1 LIAVSEGY
9 PSLLRKVYP
18 RFPDKQSPD
27 NSMSQRSMAALKGA
41 RHDDVE
47 ARQFWPLTLGAI
59 GVVYGDIGTSPI
71 YSFREAV
78 VAATGESTVAHASV
92 LGILSLIVWSLF
104 LLVTLKYVFVLL
116 RADFH
121 GEGGTFALMAL
132 AQSVAQRSK
141 HVLLLLGIAGASF
154 LYGDA
159 AITPALSVISAV
171 EGLKVIAPAF
181 EKAVVPLSIVILV
194 GLFAM
199 QSRGTARVAALFGPI
214 IVVWFVVIAVMG
226 AVCVAQEPRVLSAF
240 NPIYGAT
247 FLFHNG
253 LIGLIVLGLVFLAV
267 TGAEALYADLG
278 HFGRKPVQ
286 VAWLGLALPALT
298 LNYFGQGALVLGQ
311 PAAIENPFFL
321 MFPSWA
327 LWPIVLLST
336 AATVIASQAVITG
349 AYSITR
355 QAVQL
360 GLLPRLSVRHTS
372 EEMAGQIYLP
382 RVNWLLLIAVLLLV
396 AIFKSSS
403 ALAAAY
409 GVAVTA
415 TMITT
420 SLMAFFVF
428 RQLWKWP
435 MWQVAALLVPLLF
448 IETVFF
454 AANVIKIF
462 EGAWV
467 PLAIAVALMLVMLTW
482 IKGSV
487 ILSAVSRKPGDA
499 SLAWLVQTL
508 EKKPPHRVNGTAV
521 FLTGHSDA
529 APSALLHN
537 LKHNHMLH
545 ERNIVLTFKTT
556 DIPHIANSER
566 INIQKLSD
574 TFTTVVLTY
583 GFMELPSVEH
593 FLVLGRRRG
602 LNIDASS
609 TSFFLSRRVL
619 RPTSRSLMSFWQEK
633 LFIWLAD
640 TSEDA
645 TTYFQ
650 IPADRV
656 VEIGTQIRV

>member
-1 LIAVSEGY
+1 M
-9 PSLLRKVYP
+9 P
-18 RFPDKQSPD
+18 
-27 NSMSQRSMAALKGA
+27 QRSSVVALNPDA
-41 RHDDVE
+41 QAHR
-47 ARQFWPLTLGAI
+47 FWPLTLGAV

-71 YSFREAV
+71 YAFREAA
-78 VAATGESTVAHASV
+78 VAATGEATVSHDSV

-132 AQSVAQRSK
+132 AQSMVQRSK

-181 EKAVVPLSIVILV
+181 EKAVVPLSTIILI

-214 IVVWFVVIAVMG
+214 IVAWFAVIAIMG
-226 AVCVAQEPRVLSAF
+226 AVCVAEEPRVLAAF

-247 FLFHNG
+247 FLFDNG
-253 LIGLIVLGLVFLAV
+253 FLGLTVLGLVFLAV

-278 HFGRKPVQ
+278 HFGRKPIQ
-286 VAWLGLALPALT
+286 TAWLGLALPALT
-298 LNYFGQGALVLGQ
+298 LNYFGQGALVLGR
-311 PAAIENPFFL
+311 PTAIENPFFL

-327 LWPIVLLST
+327 LWPIVVLST

-360 GLLPRLSVRHTS
+360 GLLPRFSVRHTS
-372 EEMAGQIYLP
+372 EEMVGQIYVP

-428 RQLWKWP
+428 RNLWQWP
-435 MWQVAALLVPLLF
+435 LWQVAALLIPLLF

-467 PLAIAVALMLVMLTW
+467 PLAIAVSLMLVMLTW
-482 IKGSV
+482 VKGSA
-487 ILSAVSRKPGDA
+487 ILSSVSRKGGATLD
-499 SLAWLVQTL
+499 WLVKTL
-508 EKKPPHRVNGTAV
+508 EKKPPHRVNGTAI

-529 APSALLHN
+529 APTALLHN

-545 ERNIVLTFKTT
+545 ERNIVLTFKTA
-556 DIPHIANSER
+556 DVPRIANSER
-566 INIQKLSD
+566 INIQKLSE
-574 TFTTVVLTY
+574 TFTAVSLNY
-583 GFMELPSVEH
+583 GFMEMPSIEH
-593 FLVLGRRRG
+593 FLVLCRRRG
-602 LNIDASS
+602 LNIDPGS

-619 RPTSRSLMSFWQEK
+619 RPTARSLMPFWQEK

-645 TTYFQ
+645 AAYFQ
-650 IPADRV
+650 IPSDRV
-656 VEIGTQIRV
+656 VEIGTQIAV